1 MQILN
6 EQVEDITGG
15 TISRRTMNL
24 GLSAGV
30 AAAVGLSMLRVLT
43 GISIY
48 WILIPGYALA
58 IGLSF
63 LVPPIF
69 VGVAFDS
76 GGVASGTMTSAFL
89 LPLAMGAC
97 TALGGNVITDAFGII
112 ASVSMTPLIA
122 IQLIGLIYAL
132 KSSKRPA
139 AAYPVSDDIV
149 LEDAGAGLEDGAVSE
164 TLTDGEGL
172 I

>member
-1 MQILN
+1 
-6 EQVEDITGG
+6 
-15 TISRRTMNL
+15 
-24 GLSAGV
+24 
-30 AAAVGLSMLRVLT
+30 
-43 GISIY
+43 
-48 WILIPGYALA
+48 
-58 IGLSF
+58 
-63 LVPPIF
+63 
-69 VGVAFDS
+69 
-76 GGVASGTMTSAFL
+76 MTSAFL

-139 AAYPVSDDIV
+139 AAYLVSDDIV